1 MTAHS
6 QAASPEM
13 ANRIQ
18 IGECTLNYHDQG
30 EGDVILLIHGS
41 GPGVTGWANWRGVI
55 PSLSQ
60 RARVIAP
67 DMLGFGYTRCPS
79 QWKLEPA
86 IWVQSLIGLLDALE
100 IKQVSI
106 VGNSF
111 GGAIA
116 LALAK
121 AFPQRVKRLVLM
133 GAAGLSFPITDGL
146 DKVWGYQPSL
156 QAMRG
161 LMEVF
166 AYDHS
171 LINDDL
177 VSMRYQASIRDDVQ
191 SRFAQLFPAPR
202 QQGVE
207 MLALAEEDLRALPHP
222 TLLIHGRD
230 DKVIPLEL
238 SERMLRLIP
247 HSQMHVFGECGH
259 WVQIEKA
266 QAFNRLLVDFLVDPP
281 ANAGA

>member
-67 DMLGFGYTRCPS
+67 DMLGFGYTHCPS

-121 AFPQRVKRLVLM
+121 AFPLRVKRLVLM

-171 LINDDL
+171 LINETW
-177 VSMRYQASIRDDVQ
+177 SACAIRRAFATMCKAASPSCSPHRA
-191 SRFAQLFPAPR
+191 SKAWKC
-202 QQGVE
+202 
-207 MLALAEEDLRALPHP
+207 LRWPKRIYARCH
-222 TLLIHGRD
+222 TR
-230 DKVIPLEL
+230 
-238 SERMLRLIP
+238 R
-247 HSQMHVFGECGH
+247 C
-259 WVQIEKA
+259 
-266 QAFNRLLVDFLVDPP
+266 
-281 ANAGA
+281 